1 MCLWGNREYPD
12 SFENKLVNPS
22 FKWVLKDVLF
32 LAKQKWKGRL
42 FSSID
47 LFSKLFLTCGGNV
60 NYYKS
65 AHHPI
70 PTRGN
75 RENLGN
81 FQNKLVIS
89 PFNSVSRYI
98 PFLAKLKGR
107 GRPFLEDA
115 RRESHCETTPKSTW
129 LS

>member
-65 AHHPI
+65 VHHPI

-75 RENLGN
+75 REHPRNS
-81 FQNKLVIS
+81 QNKSVSS
-89 PFNSVSRYI
+89 PFIWVSRYI
-98 PFLAKLKGR
+98 FFLSKLKGR
-107 GRPFLEDA
+107 GRPFLRVQEGGA
-115 RRESHCETTPKSTW
+115 HCEITPKSTW